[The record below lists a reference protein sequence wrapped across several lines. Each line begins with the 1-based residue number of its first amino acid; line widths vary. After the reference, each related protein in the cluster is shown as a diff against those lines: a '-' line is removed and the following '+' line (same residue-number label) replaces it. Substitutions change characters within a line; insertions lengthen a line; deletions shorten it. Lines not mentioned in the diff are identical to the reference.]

1 MVGWFGGII
10 AELFEDIIA
19 GLRGNIIILGGRT
32 GAKVD

>member
-1 MVGWFGGII
+1 MRGWFGGII
-10 AELFEDIIA
+10 AGLFENIIA